1 MIHEVQKS
9 FLAFISTA
17 LFASPN
23 NAGTKGQEHSQ
34 NQHWAKELIE
44 FLVER
49 VLFYGMSDGQAPSKN
64 ET

>member
-17 LFASPN
+17 LFA

-34 NQHWAKELIE
+34 NQHWAKDLIE

-49 VLFYGMSDGQAPSKN
+49 VLLYGMSDGQAPSKN